1 MSRLR
6 RSIGPIIAGV
16 VILLLGSGIYLRISS
31 SGADD
36 SSENAA
42 AEGEAPEVSASASAS
57 FPTSLA
63 IPVSGAPVVRDTLV
77 ISVTAAAQAA
87 ARRETQVL
95 AQVEGQVRQLL
106 VQENQSVGHGSL
118 LLALDTTDLALRV
131 AEARA
136 DLASTEADYRE
147 RTLFDDQIEDPAIRE
162 ERDRVARAKSGT
174 DRARLAVEQRELNLA
189 RSRVRA
195 PFSGRVADIRVVEGQ
210 WVRPGDELFTI
221 VDIDEV
227 KVQVQ
232 VLESEVGFLREGR
245 AASVSFAAFSGEIFF
260 GVISTINPVIDRNT
274 RTSRVTVIVPNPEGK
289 ILPGM
294 YARVS
299 LEARRFADRILVP
312 KSAILERANRTMLFV
327 YESEGR
333 TGLAKWHY
341 VTTGLENDSLVEIV
355 EHPDTD
361 MLELG
366 QVVLTDGHYT
376 LIHDAR
382 VRVVEDVRAEEGRPQ

>member
-6 RSIGPIIAGV
+6 CSIGPIIAGV

-36 SSENAA
+36 SSENAS
-42 AEGEAPEVSASASAS
+42 AEGEAPEVSASAS

-63 IPVSGAPVVRDTLV
+63 IPVGGAPVMRDTLV

-106 VQENQSVGHGSL
+106 VQENQSVRRGSL

-136 DLASTEADYRE
+136 DLASAEADYRE
-147 RTLFDDQIEDPAIRE
+147 RTLFDDQIEDPAVRE
-162 ERDRVARAKSGT
+162 ERDRVARAKSGIE
-174 DRARLAVEQRELNLA
+174 RARLAVEQRELNLT
-189 RSRVRA
+189 RSSVRA

-210 WVRPGDELFTI
+210 WARPGDELFTI

-227 KVQVQ
+227 KVEVQ
-232 VLESEVGFLREGR
+232 VLESEVGFLREGS
-245 AASVSFAAFSGEIFF
+245 AAAVSFAAFSGEIFL

-289 ILPGM
+289 IFPGM

-299 LEARRFADRILVP
+299 LEARRFPDRILVP
-312 KSAILERANRTMLFV
+312 KSAILERASRTMLFV

-333 TGLAKWHY
+333 MGLAKWHY

-382 VRVVEDVRAEEGRPQ
+382 VRVVDNVRAEEGRPQ